1 VFDKVTFEILENLN
15 LTNNNIDKN
24 KFKRIIDNLG
34 SILKM

>member
-1 VFDKVTFEILENLN
+1 VFDKVTFEILENLY
-15 LTNNNIDKN
+15 LINNNIDKN